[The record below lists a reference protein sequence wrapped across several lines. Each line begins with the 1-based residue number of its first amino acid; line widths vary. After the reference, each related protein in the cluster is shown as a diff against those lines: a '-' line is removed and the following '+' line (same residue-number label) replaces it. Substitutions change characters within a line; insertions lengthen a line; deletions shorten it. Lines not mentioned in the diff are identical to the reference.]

1 MRRKEQAVSGRG
13 LARMS
18 RRSGI
23 LHRMSGDR
31 PLRTAPLRILFVSP
45 GVLEGAHLVFVRREA
60 EALRAAGH
68 EVDVFGFDNDSYLP
82 WRLAAQ
88 VLKLRHAIRRARPDV
103 VHAQFG
109 KFNALVAAL
118 SLLTLTVK
126 VDREIHPKPPLVIT
140 FRGTDIN
147 HNTRYSWLRSA
158 LGLAASQLAAFAAR
172 GLVCVSKEIR
182 SKVWAGGTR
191 PSIVVPT
198 GVDLGTFVP
207 LDRKAARERLG
218 LGADEKIIL
227 FNAGKNPAVK
237 DPELAAAAVAEAE
250 KHVGGVKFIV
260 VEGNVKPEDMPLY
273 MNAADCL
280 LVTSHTEGSPTVVQ
294 EAMACN
300 LPVVSV
306 DVGDVRER
314 LAGVKYCAVLP
325 RRDPAALGL
334 AVATLLREPRR
345 SDGRAHAAAL
355 SVEAIAARLTDFYGT
370 LLGKSLHSHFG
381 AKYRAAG

>member
-1 MRRKEQAVSGRG
+1 MSDD
-13 LARMS
+13 LARGS
-18 RRSGI
+18 V
-23 LHRMSGDR
+23 L
-31 PLRTAPLRILFVSP
+31 PLRVLFVSP
-45 GVLEGAHLVFVRREA
+45 GVLAGAHLVFVRREA

-68 EVDVFGFDNDSYLP
+68 SVEVFAFDNGRYRPVHLAREV
-82 WRLAAQ
+82 WRL
-88 VLKLRHAIRRARPDV
+88 RDEIRRLQPHV

-118 SLLTLTVK
+118 AAGKT
-126 VDREIHPKPPLVIT
+126 PLVIT

-147 HNTRYSWLRSA
+147 RNTRYSWLRSA
-158 LGLAASQLAAFAAR
+158 LGLAASQLAAFAAQ
-172 GLVCVSKEIR
+172 GLVCVSSEIR
-182 SKVWAGGTR
+182 SKVWARAGR

-198 GVDLGTFVP
+198 GVDIHSFVP
-207 LDRKAARERLG
+207 LDRNAARERLG
-218 LGADEKIIL
+218 FGPDEKIVL

-237 DPELAAAAVAEAE
+237 DPQLAAGAVAEA
-250 KHVGGVKFIV
+250 KKKIDRLRFV
-260 VEGNVKPEDMPLY
+260 VLDGTAHPEEIPAY

-280 LVTSHTEGSPTVVQ
+280 LVTSRTEGSPTVVQ

-314 LAGVKYCAVLP
+314 LADVSECAVLP
-325 RRDPAALGL
+325 GRDPAALGQAL
-334 AVATLLREPRR
+334 AAVLREPRR

-370 LLGKSLHSHFG
+370 LLGKGRNRDFR
-381 AKYRAAG
+381 AKYRTAG

>member
-1 MRRKEQAVSGRG
+1 
-13 LARMS
+13 
-18 RRSGI
+18 
-23 LHRMSGDR
+23 MSGDR
-31 PLRTAPLRILFVSP
+31 KLRTAPLRILFVSP

-68 EVDVFGFDNDSYLP
+68 EVDVFGFDNASYRP
-82 WRLAAQ
+82 RHLARQ
-88 VLKLRHAIRRARPDV
+88 VLELRQAIRRARPDV

-118 SLLTLTVK
+118 SLLVLK
-126 VDREIHPKPPLVIT
+126 INGEIKPAPPLVIT

-147 HNTRYSWLRSA
+147 RNTRYSWLRSA
-158 LGLAASQLAAFAAR
+158 LGLAASQLAAFGAR
-172 GLVCVSKEIR
+172 GLVCVSEEIR
-182 SKVWAGGTR
+182 SKVWARATR
-191 PSIVVPT
+191 PGIVVPT
-198 GVDLGTFVP
+198 GVDLATFVP
-207 LDRKAARERLG
+207 LDRQAARERLG
-218 LGADEKIIL
+218 FGARERIVL
-227 FNAGKNPAVK
+227 FNAGRNPAVK
-237 DPELAAAAVAEAE
+237 DPELAAAAVAEAG
-250 KHVGGVKFIV
+250 KKVADLRFV
-260 VEGNVKPEDMPLY
+260 VLDGTAAPEDIPLY

-280 LVTSHTEGSPTVVQ
+280 LVTSRTEGSPTVVQ

-314 LAGVKYCAVLP
+314 LQGVKHCAVLA

-334 AVATLLREPRR
+334 ALAAILREPRR

-355 SVEAIAARLTDFYGT
+355 SVEAIAARLADFYGT
-370 LLGKSLHSHFG
+370 LLGRSLHSHFG